1 MAVLGAFHASKYSEI
16 KLLLGSRRNPVRRLL
31 KLPACW
37 FLNQR
42 FGSQQGD
49 LNAPGGC
56 AASWLTKKHKSRVLV
71 FFTCVF
77 LKKSS
82 SSFLLSSL
90 EFLFSFF
97 PLSSSLHADLNAS
110 FAQRLSLFLAH
121 SSAFFQCFPFSCTF

>member
-1 MAVLGAFHASKYSEI
+1 MLQEDVQ
-16 KLLLGSRRNPVRRLL
+16 
-31 KLPACW
+31 PA
-37 FLNQR
+37 
-42 FGSQQGD
+42 GSQK
-49 LNAPGGC
+49 N
-56 AASWLTKKHKSRVLV
+56 TKVGFCFFLLV
-71 FFTCVF
+71 SFF
-77 LKKSS
+77 KKSS